1 MKFTLGINIPTFQHL
16 IVNRL
21 NMNNVEKAL
30 KNILYICK
38 LLFFICL
45 F

>member
-30 KNILYICK
+30 KKHIIHL
-38 LLFFICL
+38 
-45 F
+45 